1 MADARGATL
10 ILGSHHQLGETTSAS
25 KAEALL
31 NTCAKRSRG
40 DAVKL
45 VVDAASS
52 DDAAGAA
59 TVADVE
65 ARPPRVAHVERLEVK
80 ITD

>member
-25 KAEALL
+25 RAEALL
-31 NTCAKRSRG
+31 NKCAKRSDG

-45 VVDAASS
+45 VVLNQR
-52 DDAAGAA
+52 
-59 TVADVE
+59 E
-65 ARPPRVAHVERLEVK
+65 K
-80 ITD
+80 